1 MVQSDAD
8 TSASGAAIIA
18 ATTHIRYKKRR
29 NMRGMALIDASPM
42 ILMDTSTYDVT
53 SADTH
58 ANVKENRCLL
68 VSFTCCLILLG
79 IDFLSLD

>member
-1 MVQSDAD
+1 
-8 TSASGAAIIA
+8 
-18 ATTHIRYKKRR
+18 
-29 NMRGMALIDASPM
+29 MRGMALIDASPM